1 MAGILSPNSGPPVLE
16 GDFGHAIGTYQLS
29 QVPRMKVSTGML
41 RLARQP

>member
-1 MAGILSPNSGPPVLE
+1 MAGILSPKSGRPRRRDIFVRLP
-16 GDFGHAIGTYQLS
+16 GAYQLS